1 MTKYVD
7 EWNLYVSFARKKF
20 GRRVPGRD
28 RAWRMDAVAQYLQW
42 RSRRCN
48 ARTLEQVKS
57 KIKHCGICY
66 GYLLPTAKTEGPAL
80 QRLQLAMISKA
91 IRKRL
96 ARALR
101 AAGKP
106 TGPKRS
112 LALGRVAMGLLFSAY
127 GATTFRGFA
136 ALPDAVAGWLTVC
149 AAMGTGCMRF
159 FLVKELWQLGCL
171 RWSGVDSTFR
181 FAADWRK
188 MKEGGPYTV
197 PFPASP
203 QYAAMYYP
211 AYSAGG
217 AVVGSFT
224 AADVLG
230 WRVKQVGSARASRLF
245 SPPGAD
251 APRRSD
257 LQCFMRWSFRSLLT
271 MDRGELEAL
280 VEAMTPHGWRAGV
293 AGDMHREGVR
303 PKLIMRTGRWR
314 SKRAME
320 QYVRDGLAQR
330 LSQPTY
336 RAITSAVLAGAPY
349 GRGTPCERN
358 RLFCAGGS
366 SDCAPES
373 EEEASR

>member
-1 MTKYVD
+1 M
-7 EWNLYVSFARKKF
+7 
-20 GRRVPGRD
+20 
-28 RAWRMDAVAQYLQW
+28 
-42 RSRRCN
+42 
-48 ARTLEQVKS
+48 
-57 KIKHCGICY
+57 
-66 GYLLPTAKTEGPAL
+66 
-80 QRLQLAMISKA
+80 
-91 IRKRL
+91 
-96 ARALR
+96 
-101 AAGKP
+101 
-106 TGPKRS
+106 
-112 LALGRVAMGLLFSAY
+112 
-127 GATTFRGFA
+127 
-136 ALPDAVAGWLTVC
+136 
-149 AAMGTGCMRF
+149 
-159 FLVKELWQLGCL
+159 
-171 RWSGVDSTFR
+171 
-181 FAADWRK
+181 
-188 MKEGGPYTV
+188 
-197 PFPASP
+197 
-203 QYAAMYYP
+203 
-211 AYSAGG
+211 
-217 AVVGSFT
+217 VGSFT